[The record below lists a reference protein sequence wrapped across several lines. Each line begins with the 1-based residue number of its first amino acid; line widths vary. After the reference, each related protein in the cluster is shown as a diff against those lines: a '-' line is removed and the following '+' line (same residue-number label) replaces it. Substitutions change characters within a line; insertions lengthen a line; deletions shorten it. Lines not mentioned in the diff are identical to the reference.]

1 MKPRTDMKK
10 YLIIMAC
17 ALAIAGCKQKQGQT
31 AGDTAAADNAGAD
44 TAQTA
49 VTNDMKWYSTDMI
62 ASGWAA
68 LPIDVEGGGEQPDI
82 VTLLRAFDSVWHNQT
97 VSALLGIAVDRV
109 DEHDRMDKVMQ
120 LNRDTGGGMEINYR
134 NGYASVQPG
143 DTDDDR
149 LFATVWKRK
158 NGHRLLGVWL
168 YTPSDDNRSKPE
180 HQVLCFYDYDPKTQV
195 MTPEKE
201 NAITRFQPSKDC
213 YLEVN
218 LPASDRDVILGE
230 TNSKYESTW
239 HVFAF
244 DGMNFKEETAYT
256 DVKMLQ
262 TIVGLWKSDDPKMPL
277 TFRVMLDDEDWPQ
290 VRECAVTGNT
300 EWQALAS
307 IQDGRFYVLEAQ
319 PVEYDEEGN
328 EHDSGTESGLVCSF
342 RLTKDG
348 RLMGGCSMKL
358 NNGKEFNGILTLRK
372 QSQLN
377 DYAE

>member
-31 AGDTAAADNAGAD
+31 AGDTAAADNVK
-44 TAQTA
+44 TA
-49 VTNDMKWYSTDMI
+49 VTDDDVRIYSPDQI
-62 ASGWAA
+62 ASAWAA
-68 LPIDVEGGGEQPDI
+68 QPIEVAGGGEQPDI
-82 VTLLRAFDSVWHNQT
+82 VTLLRAFDKAWPTET
-97 VSALLGIAVDRV
+97 VGALLGIAVDRV
-109 DEHDRMDKVMQ
+109 DPYDHVDKV
-120 LNRDTGGGMEINYR
+120 LHVNRDTGGGMEINYR

-158 NGHRLLGVWL
+158 NGHRLLGIWL
-168 YTPSDDNRSKPE
+168 YTPSDDNRSKPD
-180 HQVLCFYDYDPKTQV
+180 HQALCFYDYDPKTQM

-201 NAITRFQPSKDC
+201 NALSHFQPSKDN
-213 YLEVN
+213 YLEVH
-218 LPASDRDVILGE
+218 LPARDRDVILGE

-256 DVKMLQ
+256 DVRMLQ
-262 TIVGLWKSDDPKMPL
+262 TVVGLWKSDDPKMPF
-277 TFRVMLDDEDWPQ
+277 TFRVALDDEDWPQ
-290 VRECAVTGNT
+290 VSNCALAGNT

-319 PVEYDEEGN
+319 PVDYDEEGD
-328 EHDSGTESGLVCSF
+328 EHASEPESSLVCSF

-348 RLMGGCSMKL
+348 RLMGGCYMKM
-358 NNGKEFNGILTLRK
+358 NDGKEFNGILTLRK
-372 QSQLN
+372 QSDLN

>member
-1 MKPRTDMKK
+1 MRK
-10 YLIIMAC
+10 YLIIMVC

-31 AGDTAAADNAGAD
+31 AGDAVGAD
-44 TAQTA
+44 SVKTE
-49 VTNDMKWYSTDMI
+49 VNNDDVKQFTPDMI
-62 ASGWAA
+62 GSGWASKNIA
-68 LPIDVEGGGEQPDI
+68 VAGGGEQPDI
-82 VTLLRAFDSVWHNQT
+82 VTLLRAFDKVWPTET
-97 VSALLGIAVDRV
+97 VSTLLGIAVERADQ
-109 DEHDRMDKVMQ
+109 HDHVDKV
-120 LNRDTGGGMEINYR
+120 LHVNRDTGGGMEINYR

-158 NGHRLLGVWL
+158 NGHRLLGIWL
-168 YTPSDDNRSKPE
+168 YTPSADNRSKPDR
-180 HQVLCFYDYDPKTQV
+180 QVLCFYDYDPKTQM
-195 MTPEKE
+195 MTPEKD
-201 NAITRFQPSKDC
+201 NAFSRFQPSKDC

-218 LPASDRDVILGE
+218 LPARDRDVIVGE

-256 DVKMLQ
+256 DVRMLQ
-262 TIVGLWKSDDPKMPL
+262 TIVGLWKSDDQKMPF
-277 TFRVMLDDEDWPQ
+277 TFRVTLDDEDWPE
-290 VRECAVTGNT
+290 VSDCAITGNT
-300 EWQALAS
+300 EWKALAS
-307 IQDGRFYVLEAQ
+307 IQDGRFYVIEDR

-328 EHDSGTESGLVCSF
+328 EHESDTESSLVCSF

-348 RLMGGCSMKL
+348 RLMGGCYMKQKD
-358 NNGKEFNGILTLRK
+358 GKEFNGILTLRK

>member
-1 MKPRTDMKK
+1 MKK

-82 VTLLRAFDSVWHNQT
+82 VTLLRAFDKAWPTET
-97 VSALLGIAVDRV
+97 VGALLGIAVDRA

-168 YTPSDDNRSKPE
+168 YNEP
-180 HQVLCFYDYDPKTQV
+180 
-195 MTPEKE
+195 
-201 NAITRFQPSKDC
+201 FQSH
-213 YLEVN
+213 Y
-218 LPASDRDVILGE
+218 
-230 TNSKYESTW
+230 
-239 HVFAF
+239 
-244 DGMNFKEETAYT
+244 
-256 DVKMLQ
+256 
-262 TIVGLWKSDDPKMPL
+262 
-277 TFRVMLDDEDWPQ
+277 
-290 VRECAVTGNT
+290 
-300 EWQALAS
+300 
-307 IQDGRFYVLEAQ
+307 
-319 PVEYDEEGN
+319 
-328 EHDSGTESGLVCSF
+328 SGPHPH
-342 RLTKDG
+342 
-348 RLMGGCSMKL
+348 
-358 NNGKEFNGILTLRK
+358 
-372 QSQLN
+372 
-377 DYAE
+377 